1 MDNIAVVNDSKQYI
15 ITKFENEQYGIDIS
29 YIENIVKVQPITRVP
44 HVQPYFLGIINLRG
58 EIIPIMSLRL
68 KFNLG
73 DKENTNDSRILILKT
88 DQNVKIGILVDS
100 VKEVVSLAESEIEK
114 LSSDNDTS
122 FFLSGVGRYNNTLIS
137 IINVHSLIN
146 DIEND

>member
-1 MDNIAVVNDSKQYI
+1 MDTNIVANDLKQYI
-15 ITKFENEQYGIDIS
+15 ITKFGSEQYGINIS
-29 YIENIVKVQPITRVP
+29 YIENIVRVQPITRVP

-73 DKENTNDSRILILKT
+73 EKPNNNETRILIIKSE
-88 DQNVKIGILVDS
+88 QNAKIGILVDS
-100 VKEVVSLAESEIEK
+100 VKEVVSLSENDIEK
-114 LSSDNDTS
+114 ISSDSDAKVYLT
-122 FFLSGVGRYNNTLIS
+122 GVGKYNNSLIS
-137 IINVHSLIN
+137 LINVQGLIN